1 MRQKSYREFGADLLS
16 GEGLVGWWGA
26 DSAAQNHIRSGER
39 TQRAIMRDR
48 RRDTI
53 GWPASDLTRNDVTYP
68 LIPCD
73 GLHVCE
79 YAARSAAWSFR
90 ILFFLFVVVK

>member
-1 MRQKSYREFGADLLS
+1 MHRPMRQKSYREFGADLLS

-68 LIPCD
+68 FDPVRRVTCMR
-73 GLHVCE
+73 VCG
-79 YAARSAAWSFR
+79 
-90 ILFFLFVVVK
+90 